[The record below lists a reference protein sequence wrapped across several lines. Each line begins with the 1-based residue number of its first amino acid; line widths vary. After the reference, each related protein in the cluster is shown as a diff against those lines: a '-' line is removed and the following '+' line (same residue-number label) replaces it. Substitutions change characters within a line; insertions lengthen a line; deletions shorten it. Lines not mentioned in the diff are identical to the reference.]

1 MIQRAMKDS
10 HVNLKLNQPAK
21 KQALETIAIL
31 KKHMR
36 IERKQMLIRLLG
48 KKRSRNRHDCL
59 CTAENAISSFCDAEG
74 IQIKSKCEGIQIKSK
89 WEGIQIK
96 SKWEGDELSYEL
108 IIDTK
113 SYKAIESFCQEHPS
127 CSCEILQRQYIPEE
141 KPQPSA
147 PVEIA
152 KEDAPSTVA
161 ATTTAPTSQTSRFK
175 CSTCQAGFQDTNAYR
190 EHFRSDWHRFNLK
203 RKNKGLSCLSE
214 EDYIVLD
221 DAERELFLSQDS
233 IAT

>member
-21 KQALETIAIL
+21 KQALETITIL

-48 KKRSRNRHDCL
+48 KKRSRIRRCCL
-59 CTAENAISSFCDAEG
+59 RIAENAILSFCEAEG
-74 IQIKSKCEGIQIKSK
+74 IQIKSKCES
-89 WEGIQIK
+89 
-96 SKWEGDELSYEL
+96 DELSYEL

-141 KPQPSA
+141 KPQSSV
-147 PVEIA
+147 PVETV
-152 KEDAPSTVA
+152 KEEAPSTVVPT
-161 ATTTAPTSQTSRFK
+161 ATTPAPQASRFK

-214 EDYIVLD
+214 EDYNVLD